1 MTYSWR
7 VQFSALV
14 GDKLFEAG
22 EVAVRSKIKTQ
33 NVIEELELK
42 VEFPDLRKLVNLDK
56 IDFARVLEIR
66 KKAKKFR
73 EWLQSESEREREA
86 IWAYHREVARK
97 SGFTNVARHTLKLF
111 GLDWW
116 RCNWWCSWSRPGS
129 RCGPGCCKRC
139 RTGCGSG

>member
-56 IDFARVLEIR
+56 IRFCTSFGDKKKGKEVSRVAAIR
-66 KKAKKFR
+66 IR
-73 EWLQSESEREREA
+73 TRTRGYL
-86 IWAYHREVARK
+86 
-97 SGFTNVARHTLKLF
+97 
-111 GLDWW
+111 GLP
-116 RCNWWCSWSRPGS
+116 S
-129 RCGPGCCKRC
+129 
-139 RTGCGSG
+139 